1 MAWIAASTGKGSH
14 QYTVRRMDRAEGD
27 RVEKSTAHKFSKIKA
42 LVWGQDADKRCK
54 LQRGFMTDKIF
65 HQQTPPPLAFFAL
78 LAGNMAIAFGPLLV
92 RYADSGP
99 IATGFWRLALAVP
112 FLGLMGWRT
121 GFRLSKTPP
130 SILGLTAL
138 AGFFFGIDIIAWHI
152 GIFQTKL
159 GNATLF
165 ANCASLLL
173 VIYGVFIARKLP
185 GKWQIL
191 AVALAFA
198 GAALLMSQSL
208 ELSPRNF
215 GGDVLC
221 LGAGLTYTVY
231 LVIMIRVRDTTESWS
246 SLAMASFVAA
256 LVLLPAALLT
266 GEQIIP
272 TVWWPVLLL
281 AFSSQFFGQGCLTY
295 ALPHFSPLV
304 IGLALLLQPALSA
317 AAGWIAFGEI
327 LSVMDIFGGLMVMTA
342 LVLVRKQ

>member
-1 MAWIAASTGKGSH
+1 MAWS
-14 QYTVRRMDRAEGD
+14 
-27 RVEKSTAHKFSKIKA
+27 
-42 LVWGQDADKRCK
+42 QDADKRFK
-54 LQRGFMTDKIF
+54 LQRGFMKANKIN
-65 HQQTPPPLAFFAL
+65 QAKPPPLAFAAL
-78 LAGNMAIAFGPLLV
+78 VAANVAIAFGPLLV
-92 RYADSGP
+92 RYSDSGP
-99 IATGFWRLALAVP
+99 IATGFWRLALAAP
-112 FLGLMGWRT
+112 FLALMGWRA
-121 GFRLSKTPP
+121 GFRLSATSG
-130 SILGLTAL
+130 SIIGWIAV
-138 AGFFFGIDIIAWHI
+138 AGVFFGVDIIAWHI

-173 VIYGVFIARKLP
+173 VIYGVIVARKLP
-185 GKWQIL
+185 GKWQML
-191 AVALAFA
+191 AVILAFA
-198 GAALLMSQSL
+198 GAGLLMSQSL
-208 ELSPRNF
+208 ELSPKNF
-215 GGDVLC
+215 AGDLLC
-221 LGAGLTYTVY
+221 LGAGLAYTVY

-246 SLAMASFVAA
+246 ALAMASLVAA
-256 LVLLPAALLT
+256 IVLLPAALVA

-327 LSVMDIFGGLMVMTA
+327 LSVLDIFGGLMVMAA

>member
-1 MAWIAASTGKGSH
+1 M
-14 QYTVRRMDRAEGD
+14 
-27 RVEKSTAHKFSKIKA
+27 
-42 LVWGQDADKRCK
+42 
-54 LQRGFMTDKIF
+54 
-65 HQQTPPPLAFFAL
+65 PPLAFAAL
-78 LAGNMAIAFGPLLV
+78 LAGNVTIAFGPLLV

-112 FLGLMGWRT
+112 FLALMGWRA
-121 GFRLSKTPP
+121 GFRLSATSG
-130 SILGLTAL
+130 SIIAWTAVAGL
-138 AGFFFGIDIIAWHI
+138 FFGIDIIAWHI
-152 GIFQTKL
+152 GIFQTRL

-173 VIYGVFIARKLP
+173 VFYGVFVARKLP

-191 AVALAFA
+191 AVILAFA
-198 GAALLMSQSL
+198 GAGLLMSRSL
-208 ELSPRNF
+208 ELSPKNF
-215 GGDVLC
+215 AGDLLS

-231 LVIMIRVRDTTESWS
+231 LIIMIRVRESTESWS
-246 SLAMASFVAA
+246 ALAMASSIAA
-256 LVLLPAALLT
+256 IVLLPAAAVA

-272 TVWWPVLLL
+272 SVWWPVILL

-327 LSVMDIFGGLMVMTA
+327 LSVLDIFGGFMVMAA

>member
-1 MAWIAASTGKGSH
+1 MPTKKIH
-14 QYTVRRMDRAEGD
+14 QNGA
-27 RVEKSTAHKFSKIKA
+27 
-42 LVWGQDADKRCK
+42 
-54 LQRGFMTDKIF
+54 
-65 HQQTPPPLAFFAL
+65 PPLAFAAL
-78 LAGNMAIAFGPLLV
+78 VAGNVAIAFGPLLV

-112 FLGLMGWRT
+112 FLALMGWCA
-121 GFRLSKTPP
+121 GFRLRNVQPA
-130 SILGLTAL
+130 ILGLTAL
-138 AGFFFGIDIIAWHI
+138 AGLFFGIDIIAWHI

-173 VIYGVFIARKLP
+173 VFYGVFVARKLP
-185 GKWQIL
+185 GKWQML
-191 AVALAFA
+191 AVVLAFA

-215 GGDVLC
+215 AGDVLC
-221 LGAGLTYTVY
+221 LGAGLTYAVY
-231 LVIMIRVRDTTESWS
+231 LVIMIRVRETTESWS
-246 SLAMASFVAA
+246 ALAMASFVAA
-256 LVLLPAALLT
+256 IVLLPAAMLA
-266 GEQIIP
+266 GEQIVP

-317 AAGWIAFGEI
+317 AAGWIAFGEV
-327 LSVMDIFGGLMVMTA
+327 LSTMDIFGGFMVMAA

>member
-1 MAWIAASTGKGSH
+1 MA
-14 QYTVRRMDRAEGD
+14 E
-27 RVEKSTAHKFSKIKA
+27 
-42 LVWGQDADKRCK
+42 
-54 LQRGFMTDKIF
+54 KIF
-65 HQQTPPPLAFFAL
+65 HQQQASPLAFAAL
-78 LAGNMAIAFGPLLV
+78 LAGNVAIAFGPLLV

-112 FLGLMGWRT
+112 FLALMGWRA
-121 GFRLSKTPP
+121 GFRLSATRG
-130 SILGLTAL
+130 SVIGWTAI

-173 VIYGVFIARKLP
+173 VFYGVFVARKFP
-185 GKWQIL
+185 GRWQIL
-191 AVALAFA
+191 SVILAFA
-198 GAALLMSQSL
+198 GAGLLMSQSL

-215 GGDVLC
+215 AGDLLC
-221 LGAGLTYTVY
+221 LAAGLTYAVY

-246 SLAMASFVAA
+246 ALAMASLVAA
-256 LVLLPAALLT
+256 LVLLPAAIFA

-272 TVWWPVLLL
+272 TVWWPVILL
-281 AFSSQFFGQGCLTY
+281 AFTSQFFGQGCLTY

-317 AAGWIAFGEI
+317 GAGWLAFGEALTALDFI
-327 LSVMDIFGGLMVMTA
+327 GSALVMAA
-342 LVLVRKQ
+342 LVLVRK

>member
-1 MAWIAASTGKGSH
+1 M
-14 QYTVRRMDRAEGD
+14 Q
-27 RVEKSTAHKFSKIKA
+27 
-42 LVWGQDADKRCK
+42 
-54 LQRGFMTDKIF
+54 DKIF
-65 HQQTPPPLAFFAL
+65 HQDSAPPLAFAAL
-78 LAGNMAIAFGPLLV
+78 VAGNVTIAFGPLLV

-112 FLGLMGWRT
+112 FLALMGWRA
-121 GFRLSKTPP
+121 GFQIASARA

-138 AGFFFGIDIIAWHI
+138 AGLFFGIDIIAWHI

-173 VIYGVFIARKLP
+173 VIYGIFVARKLP

-191 AVALAFA
+191 AILLAFVGA
-198 GAALLMSQSL
+198 GLLLSQSL
-208 ELSPRNF
+208 ELSPNNF
-215 GGDVLC
+215 AGDLLS
-221 LGAGLTYTVY
+221 LGAGVTYTVY

-246 SLAMASFVAA
+246 ALAMASTVAA
-256 LVLLPAALLT
+256 FVLLPAALVA

-272 TVWWPVLLL
+272 TIWWPVLLL

-327 LSVMDIFGGLMVMTA
+327 LSAVDIFGGFMVMVA